1 MDFFLTFTEN
11 PGRRE
16 RVKIKPDNGVTHHQ
30 VHYLRDKPVHMWH
43 MFAKLIER
51 LHVNTAHASKLKVPA
66 FRSYERLVSS
76 VRFLR
81 PFKAPHPRH
90 TCCCAQHEGAKLML
104 AAYGRIMKET
114 QVASCDCTC
123 SKRRPDRATTCQA
136 QGVAKS
142 GPTSPGFRQA
152 ATQSH

>member
-1 MDFFLTFTEN
+1 MDFFLTFTES

-16 RVKIKPDNGVTHHQ
+16 QVKIKPDNGVTHHQ

-66 FRSYERLVSS
+66 FRTYERLVSS
-76 VRFLR
+76 IRW
-81 PFKAPHPRH
+81 HPRH
-90 TCCCAQHEGAKLML
+90 TCCCAQHEGAKLTF
-104 AAYGRIMKET
+104 AAYERMMKEPHG
-114 QVASCDCTC
+114 ASCDCTC
-123 SKRRPDRATTCQA
+123 SKCRPDRATTYQA

-142 GPTSPGFRQA
+142 GSTSPGLRQT